1 MKNRLVRVIYVD
13 DTMIAGRKQEDIDNE
28 VKSFGIK
35 YDVLSRTF
43 ELRDEWEASS
53 FLYIQIEKT
62 RPA

>member
-13 DTMIAGRKQEDIDNE
+13 NTMIAGRKQEDIDNE

-43 ELRDEWEASS
+43 ELRDE
-53 FLYIQIEKT
+53 
-62 RPA
+62 